1 MRPFEEIEPSFHKST
16 SELKKHDSM
25 QLVNTDVFKNINYTF
40 THRIYLLKIVIT
52 VYINHYYFFLN

>member
-25 QLVNTDVFKNINYTF
+25 QLVNTDVFKNINYTLLIEY
-40 THRIYLLKIVIT
+40 IY
-52 VYINHYYFFLN
+52 